1 MNLTIGFI
9 AFFVSIIIPG
19 LLFRRFYFYGDFS
32 KQFNTKD
39 PVLHSMFFSIVPGI
53 IIQLLCF
60 ILYYKFL
67 GYNSTFLDIFTIFRD
82 VTSDGTQETK
92 TVTKNF
98 INNHITTYFFY
109 TISVFIFSI
118 ITGYIISR
126 IIRWLN
132 WDKKYKLFRFKNQ
145 WWYIFSG
152 EVLTM
157 KKFKDAQRVS
167 FNKMDTLQY
176 GVSTTYADILVNIKD
191 DIRELY
197 TGYVVDYD
205 LKSDDTTQ
213 LDKIYL
219 LDTYRYKRK
228 DKNKDTTNQD
238 LTNNDSTDDP
248 TRDRKK
254 IPGDVFILSANNI
267 ININLTYLPS
277 KEKKVEKRKRKKII
291 YIWILIYLFLIVSF
305 LILHFTYK
313 SIGLEGTL
321 FEKYM
326 SSTNFFE
333 KLLTYLFVNQTL
345 SLFVPIGEN
354 LNLSYSLKFSI
365 KRFVIALIFGVLTY
379 WFVISDFY

>member
-9 AFFVSIIIPG
+9 AFFILIIIPG
-19 LLFRRFYFYGDFS
+19 LIYRRFFFCGEFS

-39 PVLHSMFFSIVPGI
+39 PVLHSIFFSIIPGI
-53 IIQLLCF
+53 LLQLTCF
-60 ILYYKFL
+60 IFYYKIIGF
-67 GYNSTFLDIFTIFRD
+67 NSTFLDIFTIFRD
-82 VTSDGTQETK
+82 VTSDGTLETK
-92 TVTKNF
+92 KVTKVF
-98 INNHITTYFFY
+98 INNHITTYFCY
-109 TISVFIFSI
+109 TLFVFFISALV
-118 ITGYIISR
+118 GYLSNR
-126 IIRWLN
+126 IIIECK
-132 WDKKYKLFRFKNQ
+132 WDKKYKFFRFKNQ
-145 WWYIFSG
+145 WYYIFNG

-157 KKFKDAQRVS
+157 KKFKKANTVS
-167 FNKMDTLQY
+167 FNKLETFKH
-176 GVSTTYADILVNIKD
+176 GVATTYADILVNIKD
-191 DIRELY
+191 DVRELY

-205 LKSDDTTQ
+205 LKSEDTTQ

-219 LDTYRYKRK
+219 LDTYRYKRNSK
-228 DKNKDTTNQD
+228 TDSALTIKNSIDE
-238 LTNNDSTDDP
+238 P

-277 KEKKVEKRKRKKII
+277 KEKKFEKRKIKKIV
-291 YIWILIYLFLIVSF
+291 YASILLLYLLVIISF

-354 LNLSYSLKFSI
+354 LNLTYNLKIFI
-365 KRFVIALIFGVLTY
+365 KRFVIALIFGALTY
-379 WFVISDFY
+379 WFVISDLY